1 MLVGLVLA
9 ALLSAVMSSA
19 VTCLLSASTILTVD
33 VIHKFK
39 PAITEDTLLVITKW
53 GIVVLGLVALA
64 VALLLKEIISSL
76 LYAYTI
82 YTAGMIPIVIAGFY
96 KEKLRVTTMGASSGN
111 YRGRHDRTD
120 H

>member
-1 MLVGLVLA
+1 MLYPNIAAEQAFPTVIKEVMPPVLVGLVLA

-53 GIVVLGLVALA
+53 GIVSWSGGTGGGFTI
-64 VALLLKEIISSL
+64 KEIISSL
-76 LYAYTI
+76 LFAYTI
-82 YTAGMIPIVIAGFY
+82 FTQESFQ
-96 KEKLRVTTMGASSGN
+96 L
-111 YRGRHDRTD
+111 
-120 H
+120 